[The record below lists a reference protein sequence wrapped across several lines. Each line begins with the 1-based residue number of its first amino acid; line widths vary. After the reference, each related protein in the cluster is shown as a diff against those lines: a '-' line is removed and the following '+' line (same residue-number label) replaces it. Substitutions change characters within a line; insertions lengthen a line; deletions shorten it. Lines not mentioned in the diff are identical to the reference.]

1 MALIRNNNH
10 MNKIIFASQNKG
22 KMKEVVQ
29 ILNGLDIEIISLADI
44 NEQMEIVED
53 GDSFEA
59 NALIKAKQVY
69 NKFKLPT
76 IADDSGL
83 MVDQLNGAP
92 GIYSA
97 RYAGEDG
104 NDKANNKKLI
114 EELKNYS
121 EPHIAKFV
129 CVAVYYDG
137 EDVHS
142 AIGEFNGRIIDEEHG
157 SYGFGYDPL
166 FVPDGYSITSAE
178 MKLAL
183 KNSIS
188 HRFNAFN
195 ELKKYLINEFPI

>member
-1 MALIRNNNH
+1 

-22 KMKEVVQ
+22 KVKEVVH
-29 ILNGLDIEIISLADI
+29 ILFDLSIEIISLADL
-44 NEQMEIVED
+44 NEQIEIIED

-59 NALIKAKQVY
+59 NAIIKAKQVY
-69 NKFKLPT
+69 NKCKLPT

-83 MVDQLNGAP
+83 VVEQLKGAP

-97 RYAGEDG
+97 RYADKDG
-104 NDKANNKKLI
+104 NDKANNRKLL
-114 EELKNYS
+114 EELKKYP

-129 CVAVYYDG
+129 CAAVYYDG
-137 EDVHS
+137 QEHHTAV
-142 AIGEFNGRIIDEEHG
+142 GEFKGRIIDEEKGTH
-157 SYGFGYDPL
+157 GFGYDPL

-178 MKLAL
+178 MKPEL

-195 ELKKYLINEFPI
+195 KLKKYLINELPD

>member
-1 MALIRNNNH
+1 MK
-10 MNKIIFASQNKG
+10 KIIFASKNKG
-22 KMKEVVQ
+22 KVKEVVQ
-29 ILNGLDIEIISLADI
+29 ILNGLNIAIISLTDM
-44 NEQMEIVED
+44 NEQIKIKED

-59 NALIKAKQVY
+59 NALIKAKLVY

-83 MVDQLNGAP
+83 VVEQLNGAP

-104 NDKANNKKLI
+104 NDEANNKKLLK
-114 EELKNYS
+114 ELKNYP

-129 CVAVYYDG
+129 CAAVYYDG
-137 EDVHS
+137 EEVHT
-142 AIGEFNGRIIDEEHG
+142 AIGEFNGRITGEEHG
-157 SYGFGYDPL
+157 THGFGYDPL
-166 FVPDGYSITSAE
+166 FLTDGYSITLAE
-178 MKLAL
+178 MKPAL

-195 ELKKYLINEFPI
+195 KLKKYLINDRPI

>member
-1 MALIRNNNH
+1 MKRVPMNRDEFHMALIRNNNH
-10 MNKIIFASQNKG
+10 MNKIIFASQNEG
-22 KMKEVVQ
+22 KVKEVVQ
-29 ILNGLDIEIISLADI
+29 ILLGLDIEII
-44 NEQMEIVED
+44 ED

-83 MVDQLNGAP
+83 VVEQLNGAP

-104 NDKANNKKLI
+104 NDKANNKKLL
-114 EELKNYS
+114 EELKNYP

-129 CVAVYYDG
+129 CAAVYYDG
-137 EDVHS
+137 QELHT

-157 SYGFGYDPL
+157 THGFGYDPL

>member
-1 MALIRNNNH
+1 MK
-10 MNKIIFASQNKG
+10 KIIIASQNEG
-22 KMKEVVQ
+22 KVKEVVQ
-29 ILNGLDIEIISLADI
+29 ILNDLNVEIISLADL
-44 NEQMEIVED
+44 NEYIEIIED

-83 MVDQLNGAP
+83 VVEQLNGAP

-97 RYAGEDG
+97 RYADEDG
-104 NDKANNKKLI
+104 NDKANNKKLLD
-114 EELKNYS
+114 ELKNYP

-129 CVAVYYDG
+129 CAAVFYNG
-137 EDVHS
+137 QELHTE
-142 AIGEFNGRIIDEEHG
+142 IGEFNGRIIDEEQGTH
-157 SYGFGYDPL
+157 GFGYDPL

-178 MKLAL
+178 MKPVI

-195 ELKKYLINEFPI
+195 NLKKYLINEISN

>member
-1 MALIRNNNH
+1 MK
-10 MNKIIFASQNKG
+10 KIIFASKNKD
-22 KMKEVVQ
+22 KVKEVVQ
-29 ILNGLDIEIISLADI
+29 ILNGLDIEIISLADMD
-44 NEQMEIVED
+44 EQIKITED

-83 MVDQLNGAP
+83 VVEQLNGVP

-104 NDKANNKKLI
+104 NDKANNKKLLD
-114 EELKNYS
+114 ELKNCP
-121 EPHIAKFV
+121 EPHIAKFI
-129 CVAVYYDG
+129 CAAVYYDG
-137 EDVHS
+137 EEVHT
-142 AIGEFNGRIIDEEHG
+142 AIGEFNGRITGEEHG
-157 SYGFGYDPL
+157 THGFGYDPL
-166 FVPDGYSITSAE
+166 FLPDGYSITLAE
-178 MKLAL
+178 MKPAL

-195 ELKKYLINEFPI
+195 KLKKYLINERPI

>member
-1 MALIRNNNH
+1 MK
-10 MNKIIFASQNKG
+10 KIIFASQNKG
-22 KMKEVVQ
+22 KVKEVVQ
-29 ILNGLDIEIISLADI
+29 ILNGLDIEIISLADM
-44 NEQMEIVED
+44 NELVEIIEN

-97 RYAGEDG
+97 RYADQDG
-104 NDKANNKKLI
+104 NDEANNKKLLD
-114 EELKNYS
+114 ELKNYS

-129 CVAVYYDG
+129 CAAVYYDG
-137 EDVHS
+137 QELHT
-142 AIGEFNGRIIDEEHG
+142 AIGEFYGRIIDEEHG
-157 SYGFGYDPL
+157 THGFGYDPL

-178 MKLAL
+178 MEPSL

-195 ELKKYLINEFPI
+195 KLKKILNK

>member
-1 MALIRNNNH
+1 MK
-10 MNKIIFASQNKG
+10 KIIFASQNDG
-22 KMKEVVQ
+22 KVKEVFQ
-29 ILNGLDIEIISLADI
+29 ILNGLNIEIISLADL
-44 NEQMEIVED
+44 NEQIEIIED

-83 MVDQLNGAP
+83 VVEQLNGAP

-97 RYAGEDG
+97 RYSGEDG
-104 NDKANNKKLI
+104 NDKTNNKKLLD
-114 EELKNYS
+114 ELKNYP

-137 EDVHS
+137 QEHHTAV
-142 AIGEFNGRIIDEEHG
+142 GEFKGRIIDEEQGTH
-157 SYGFGYDPL
+157 GFGYDPL

-178 MKLAL
+178 MKAEL

-195 ELKKYLINEFPI
+195 KLKKILNK

>member
-1 MALIRNNNH
+1 
-10 MNKIIFASQNKG
+10 MNEMKRIIFASQNKG
-22 KMKEVVQ
+22 KVKEVVQ
-29 ILNGLDIEIISLADI
+29 ILNGLDIDIISLADM
-44 NEQMEIVED
+44 NEQIEIIED

-83 MVDQLNGAP
+83 VVEQLNGAP

-104 NDKANNKKLI
+104 NDEANNKKLLD
-114 EELKNYS
+114 ELNNYL
-121 EPHIAKFV
+121 EPYIAKFV
-129 CVAVYYDG
+129 CAAVYYDG
-137 EDVHS
+137 EEVHT
-142 AIGEFNGRIIDEEHG
+142 AIGEFNGRIIDEEKGQH
-157 SYGFGYDPL
+157 GFGYDPL

-178 MKLAL
+178 MEPPL

-195 ELKKYLINEFPI
+195 KLKYILNK

>member
-1 MALIRNNNH
+1 

-22 KMKEVVQ
+22 KVKEVVH
-29 ILNGLDIEIISLADI
+29 ILFDLNIEIISLADL
-44 NEQMEIVED
+44 NEQIEIIED

-83 MVDQLNGAP
+83 VVKQLNGAP

-97 RYAGEDG
+97 RYAGKDG
-104 NDKANNKKLI
+104 NDKTNNKKLL
-114 EELKNYS
+114 EELKSYP

-129 CVAVYYDG
+129 CAAVYFDG
-137 EDVHS
+137 QEHHTAV
-142 AIGEFNGRIIDEEHG
+142 GEFKGRIIDEEKG
-157 SYGFGYDPL
+157 NYGFGYDPL

-178 MKLAL
+178 MKPEL

-195 ELKKYLINEFPI
+195 KLKKYFLNEIPD

>member
-1 MALIRNNNH
+1 MR
-10 MNKIIFASQNKG
+10 KIIFASQNKG
-22 KMKEVVQ
+22 KVKEVVQ
-29 ILNGLDIEIISLADI
+29 ILNRLDIEIISLTDM
-44 NEQMEIVED
+44 NEQIEIIED

-83 MVDQLNGAP
+83 VVDQLNGAP

-97 RYAGEDG
+97 RYAGQDG
-104 NDKANNKKLI
+104 NDEANNKKLLD
-114 EELKNYS
+114 ELKNYT
-121 EPHIAKFV
+121 EPHIAKFI
-129 CVAVYYDG
+129 CAAVYYNG
-137 EDVHS
+137 EEVHT

-166 FVPDGYSITSAE
+166 FIPKDYSITSAE
-178 MKLAL
+178 MKPSL

-195 ELKKYLINEFPI
+195 KLRKILNK

>member
-1 MALIRNNNH
+1 MKKVIL
-10 MNKIIFASQNKG
+10 ASQNKG
-22 KMKEVVQ
+22 KIKEVVQ
-29 ILNGLDIEIISLADI
+29 ILNDLDIEIISLADI
-44 NEQMEIVED
+44 DEQIEITED

-59 NALIKAKQVY
+59 NALIKAKHVY

-83 MVDQLNGAP
+83 MVEQLNGAP

-104 NDKANNKKLI
+104 NDKANNKKLLDD
-114 EELKNYS
+114 LKNYP

-129 CVAVYYDG
+129 CAAVYYDG
-137 EDVHS
+137 EEVHT
-142 AIGEFNGRIIDEEHG
+142 AMGEFNGRIIDEEHG
-157 SYGFGYDPL
+157 THGFGYDPL
-166 FVPDGYSITSAE
+166 FVPDDYSITSAE
-178 MKLAL
+178 MEPAL

-195 ELKKYLINEFPI
+195 KLKKLLDK

>member
-1 MALIRNNNH
+1 MK
-10 MNKIIFASQNKG
+10 KIIFASKNKG
-22 KMKEVVQ
+22 KVKEVVQ
-29 ILNGLDIEIISLADI
+29 ILNGLNIAIISLTDM
-44 NEQMEIVED
+44 NEQIKIKED

-59 NALIKAKQVY
+59 NALIKAKLVY

-83 MVDQLNGAP
+83 VVEQLNGAP

-104 NDKANNKKLI
+104 NDKANNKKLL
-114 EELKNYS
+114 EELKNYP

-129 CVAVYYDG
+129 CAAVYYAG
-137 EDVHS
+137 EEIHT
-142 AIGEFNGRIIDEEHG
+142 AIGEFNGRMIDEERGTH
-157 SYGFGYDPL
+157 GFGYDPL
-166 FVPDGYSITSAE
+166 FIPDGYSISSAE
-178 MKLAL
+178 MNPEL

-195 ELKKYLINEFPI
+195 KLKNYLINEHLI

>member
-1 MALIRNNNH
+1 MK
-10 MNKIIFASQNKG
+10 KIIFASQNKG
-22 KMKEVVQ
+22 KVKEVVQ
-29 ILNGLDIEIISLADI
+29 ILNGLDIEIISLTDMS
-44 NEQMEIVED
+44 EQIEIIED

-83 MVDQLNGAP
+83 VVEQLNGAP

-104 NDKANNKKLI
+104 NDKANNKKLL
-114 EELKNYS
+114 EELKNYP

-129 CVAVYYDG
+129 CAAVYYDG
-137 EDVHS
+137 QELHT

-157 SYGFGYDPL
+157 THGFGYDPL

>member
-1 MALIRNNNH
+1 
-10 MNKIIFASQNKG
+10 MNEMKRIIFASQNKG
-22 KMKEVVQ
+22 KVKEVVQ
-29 ILNGLDIEIISLADI
+29 ILNGLDIDIISLADMNDQI
-44 NEQMEIVED
+44 EIIED

-83 MVDQLNGAP
+83 VVEQLNGAP

-104 NDKANNKKLI
+104 NDEANNNKLLD
-114 EELKNYS
+114 ELKIYP

-129 CVAVYYDG
+129 CATVYYDG
-137 EDVHS
+137 EELHT

-166 FVPDGYSITSAE
+166 FVPNGYSITSAE
-178 MKLAL
+178 MEPSL

-195 ELKKYLINEFPI
+195 KLKNILNK

>member
-22 KMKEVVQ
+22 KVKEVVQ
-29 ILNGLDIEIISLADI
+29 ILNGLDIEIISLSDM
-44 NEQMEIVED
+44 NEQIEIIED

-69 NKFKLPT
+69 NKFNIPT

-83 MVDQLNGAP
+83 VVEQLNGAP

-97 RYAGEDG
+97 RYAGEEG
-104 NDKANNKKLI
+104 NDEANNKKLLD
-114 EELKNYS
+114 ELKNYPV
-121 EPHIAKFV
+121 PHIGKFV
-129 CVAVYYDG
+129 CAAVYYDG
-137 EDVHS
+137 EEVHT

-157 SYGFGYDPL
+157 THGFGYDPL

-178 MKLAL
+178 MKPAL
-183 KNSIS
+183 KNTIS

-195 ELKKYLINEFPI
+195 KLKKILNK

>member
-1 MALIRNNNH
+1 VK
-10 MNKIIFASQNKG
+10 NKVKKILFASQNIG
-22 KMKEVVQ
+22 KVKEVVQ
-29 ILNGLDIEIISLADI
+29 ILNGLDIEIISLADM
-44 NEQMEIVED
+44 NEQIEITED
-53 GDSFEA
+53 GESFEA

-83 MVDQLNGAP
+83 VVDQLNGAP

-104 NDKANNKKLI
+104 NDKANNKKLLD
-114 EELKNYS
+114 ELKNYPD
-121 EPHIAKFV
+121 PHIAKFV
-129 CVAVYYDG
+129 CAAVYYNG
-137 EDVHS
+137 EEVHT

-166 FVPDGYSITSAE
+166 FIPNDYSITSAE
-178 MKLAL
+178 MKPSL

-195 ELKKYLINEFPI
+195 KLKNILNK

>member
-1 MALIRNNNH
+1 MK
-10 MNKIIFASQNKG
+10 KIIFASQNEG
-22 KMKEVVQ
+22 KVKEVVQ
-29 ILNGLDIEIISLADI
+29 ILNGLDIEIISLADL
-44 NEQMEIVED
+44 NEQIEIIED

-83 MVDQLNGAP
+83 VVEQLNGAP

-104 NDKANNKKLI
+104 NDKANNKKLLD
-114 EELKNYS
+114 ELNKYP

-129 CVAVYYDG
+129 CAAVYYDG
-137 EDVHS
+137 QELHS
-142 AIGEFNGRIIDEEHG
+142 AVGEFKGRIIDEEKGIH
-157 SYGFGYDPL
+157 GFGYDPL
-166 FVPDGYSITSAE
+166 FFPDGYYITSAE
-178 MKLAL
+178 MEPAL

-195 ELKKYLINEFPI
+195 KLKKILEK

>member
-1 MALIRNNNH
+1 MK
-10 MNKIIFASQNKG
+10 KIIFASQNKG
-22 KMKEVVQ
+22 KVKEVVQ
-29 ILNGLDIEIISLADI
+29 ILTGLDIEIISLADM
-44 NEQMEIVED
+44 NDQMEIIED

-69 NKFKLPT
+69 NKFNLPT

-83 MVDQLNGAP
+83 VVDQLNGAP

-104 NDKANNKKLI
+104 NDEANNKKLLDQ
-114 EELKNYS
+114 LKNYP
-121 EPHIAKFV
+121 EPHNAKFV
-129 CVAVYYDG
+129 CAAVYYDG
-137 EDVHS
+137 EEVHT
-142 AIGEFNGRIIDEEHG
+142 AIGKFNGRIIDEEHG
-157 SYGFGYDPL
+157 THGFGYDPL

-178 MKLAL
+178 MKPAL

-195 ELKKYLINEFPI
+195 KLKKILNK

>member
-1 MALIRNNNH
+1 MK
-10 MNKIIFASQNKG
+10 KIIFASQNKG
-22 KMKEVVQ
+22 KVKEVVQ
-29 ILNGLDIEIISLADI
+29 ILNGLDIEIISLTDM
-44 NEQMEIVED
+44 NEQIEIIED

-83 MVDQLNGAP
+83 VVDQLNGAP

-97 RYAGEDG
+97 RYAGQDG
-104 NDKANNKKLI
+104 NDEANNKKLLD
-114 EELKNYS
+114 ELKNYS

-129 CVAVYYDG
+129 CAAVYYDG
-137 EDVHS
+137 QELHT
-142 AIGEFNGRIIDEEHG
+142 AIGEFYGRIIDEEHG
-157 SYGFGYDPL
+157 THGFGYDPL

-178 MKLAL
+178 MEPSL

-195 ELKKYLINEFPI
+195 KLKKILNK

>member
-1 MALIRNNNH
+1 MR
-10 MNKIIFASQNKG
+10 KIIFASQNEG
-22 KMKEVVQ
+22 KVKEVVH
-29 ILNGLDIEIISLADI
+29 ILSSLDTEIISLADL
-44 NEQMEIVED
+44 NEKIEIIEN

-83 MVDQLNGAP
+83 VVEQLNGAP

-104 NDKANNKKLI
+104 NDKANNKKLL
-114 EELKNYS
+114 EELKKYPH
-121 EPHIAKFV
+121 PHIAKFV
-129 CVAVYYDG
+129 CAAAYYDG
-137 EDVHS
+137 RELHTAV
-142 AIGEFNGRIIDEEHG
+142 GEFKGRIIDEERG
-157 SYGFGYDPL
+157 KNGFGYDPL
-166 FVPDGYSITSAE
+166 FVPDGYSVTSAE
-178 MKLAL
+178 LEPEV

-195 ELKKYLINEFPI
+195 KLKEILSK

>member
-1 MALIRNNNH
+1 MALIRNYKY

-22 KMKEVVQ
+22 KVKEVVQ
-29 ILNGLDIEIISLADI
+29 ILNGLDIEIISLTDMS
-44 NEQMEIVED
+44 EQIEIIED

-59 NALIKAKQVY
+59 NAFIKAKQVY
-69 NKFKLPT
+69 NIFKLPT

-83 MVDQLNGAP
+83 VVDQLNGAP

-97 RYAGEDG
+97 RFAGEEG
-104 NDKANNKKLI
+104 NDEANNKKLLD
-114 EELKNYS
+114 ELKNYP

-129 CVAVYYDG
+129 CAAVYYDG
-137 EDVHS
+137 EEVHT
-142 AIGEFNGRIIDEEHG
+142 AIGEFNGRIIDEENGTH
-157 SYGFGYDPL
+157 GFGYDPL

-178 MKLAL
+178 MEPSL

-195 ELKKYLINEFPI
+195 KLKNILNK

>member
-1 MALIRNNNH
+1 MALIRNHNH
-10 MNKIIFASQNKG
+10 MNKIVFASQNKC
-22 KMKEVVQ
+22 KVKEVVQ
-29 ILNGLDIEIISLADI
+29 ILNGLDIEIISLADM
-44 NEQMEIVED
+44 NEQIEIIEN

-59 NALIKAKQVY
+59 NALIKVKQVY
-69 NKFKLPT
+69 NIFKLPT

-83 MVDQLNGAP
+83 MVEQLNGAP

-104 NDKANNKKLI
+104 NDKANNKKLLDG
-114 EELKNYS
+114 LKNYPK
-121 EPHIAKFV
+121 PHIAKFV
-129 CVAVYYDG
+129 CAAVYYDG
-137 EDVHS
+137 EKVHT

-178 MKLAL
+178 MKPAL

-195 ELKKYLINEFPI
+195 KLKKILDK